1 MWLNNTTATQATYY
15 GQSGHSYAFFSVATD
30 SSGDVQTAPAA
41 SDTLVTIVLPGV
53 TIGLYNPT
61 ASTFYLRDSNTTGF
75 ANSAFAYGPANSNLI
90 TIIGDWTG
98 DGVDTIGL
106 YNPTTSMF
114 FLSDSNVGGFADNVF
129 VFGPANG
136 GMVPIVGD
144 WDGNGTDTVGLY
156 NPTTSMFF
164 LKNSNSTGFA
174 DLAFAYGPGGSG
186 WTPLAGDWNDQ
197 GKDTIGLYNPATS
210 MFYLRNS
217 NTTGFSDTAFVYGP
231 AQSGWKPLVGDWNG
245 DGTDTV
251 GLYNPT
257 ASMFYLRNC
266 NTTGFSDL
274 AFAYGPANAGW
285 IPLIGNWTGSGQAEM
300 AAAQVTA
307 AQNVPTL
314 AQTDLQPIVNEAIA
328 LWSQAG
334 LNAATVQKLAAG
346 PICDQRSAGRLS
358 RSNTGERHL
367 SRHQRGRQRLVHRP
381 DAGQQRRVFR
391 LGGELAVAGR
401 GPAGFGS
408 DRPADRGGTR
418 TRAYCRLGRYGAW
431 RAT

>member
-1 MWLNNTTATQATYY
+1 
-15 GQSGHSYAFFSVATD
+15 
-30 SSGDVQTAPAA
+30 
-41 SDTLVTIVLPGV
+41 
-53 TIGLYNPT
+53 
-61 ASTFYLRDSNTTGF
+61 
-75 ANSAFAYGPANSNLI
+75 
-90 TIIGDWTG
+90 
-98 DGVDTIGL
+98 
-106 YNPTTSMF
+106 
-114 FLSDSNVGGFADNVF
+114 VGGFADNVF

-245 DGTDTV
+245 NGTDTV

-257 ASMFYLRNC
+257 ASMFYLRNN

-307 AQNVPTL
+307 AQNLPTL

-334 LNAATVQKLAAG
+334 LNAATVQKLAQAQFVISDLPGGYLGATQGNVIYLDTNAAG
-346 PICDQRSAGRLS
+346 NGWFIDPTPASNEEFSAQPGNSQLQAVDPQALDRIDLLTVVEHELGHIAGLGDLDNLAS
-358 RSNTGERHL
+358 DVMNGVLAAGVRRIASAT
-367 SRHQRGRQRLVHRP
+367 
-381 DAGQQRRVFR
+381 DAA
-391 LGGELAVAGR
+391 LA
-401 GPAGFGS
+401 S
-408 DRPADRGGTR
+408 
-418 TRAYCRLGRYGAW
+418 
-431 RAT
+431 